1 MKNLADM
8 CPTMPRRHIYV
19 ESENPDDEDR
29 YTSWQTLAT
38 YLCRVWKILMMRT
51 ETQVY
56 KPRRHTVSL
65 LSLENSDEEERYTGQ
80 TKAAYMRRVCRILMK
95 RKDIWLDKPRRHICV
110 ESVEFW
116 RWGQTKSGQT
126 LAAYLRRVWRI
137 LISRG
142 RLAADGTPP
151 AGTGSAS
158 APKIL

>member
-1 MKNLADM
+1 MMRTDIRVDKHW
-8 CPTMPRRHIYV
+8 RHIYV
-19 ESENPDDEDR
+19 ESGK
-29 YTSWQTLAT
+29 SWWWGQRPKFTNLGDIL
-38 YLCRVWKILMMRT
+38 YLCWVWRILMKRKDT
-51 ETQVY
+51 LD
-56 KPRRHTVSL
+56 KPRRHICVESV
-65 LSLENSDEEERYTGQ
+65 NPDEEERYMTGQ
-80 TKAAYMRRVCRILMK
+80 TKAAHMRRVCRILMK

-110 ESVEFW
+110 ECVEFW